1 MDRDMNDDVEQKEP
15 VINGRTSPSR
25 TWRLLGWSIALLL
38 LLTPLVAMRFTEEVR
53 WTIGDFLVFGAM
65 LATAG
70 MLLEWLFRL
79 RADRA
84 WRLAAA
90 LAVLAGFGLLW
101 AQGAVGLV
109 GNGNNTASLAILA
122 GAGIALAGGLYVF
135 GRRKARP
142 S

>member
-1 MDRDMNDDVEQKEP
+1 MSDNTRPDGP
-15 VINGRTSPSR
+15 ATRHRPAPGR
-25 TWRLLGWSIALLL
+25 TWRLLGWSFALLL

-53 WTIGDFLVFGAM
+53 WTTGDFLVFGAL

-70 MLLEWLFRL
+70 LLLEGLLRL
-79 RADRA
+79 SADRA
-84 WRLAAA
+84 WRLAAG

-109 GNGNNTASLAILA
+109 GDGNNVASVAILA
-122 GAGIALAGGLYVF
+122 GAGIVIAGGLYVF
-135 GRRKARP
+135 GRRKVRP